1 MSQDKRG
8 ETFVMTEPPQQ
19 GEVSFTAFILG
30 LATSAFIHLGER
42 PDPESGKTEV
52 NLPLAKQS
60 LDLLLML
67 RAKTN
72 GNLSQEEERLFV
84 SLLTDLELRFVQ
96 AAKKK

>member
-1 MSQDKRG
+1 MAQDKRG
-8 ETFVMTEPPQQ
+8 ETFVIQEPPT
-19 GEVSFTAFILG
+19 GALSFTAFILG

-42 PDPESGKTEV
+42 PNPETGKTEAD
-52 NLPLAKQS
+52 LALAKQS

-67 RAKTN
+67 REKTR